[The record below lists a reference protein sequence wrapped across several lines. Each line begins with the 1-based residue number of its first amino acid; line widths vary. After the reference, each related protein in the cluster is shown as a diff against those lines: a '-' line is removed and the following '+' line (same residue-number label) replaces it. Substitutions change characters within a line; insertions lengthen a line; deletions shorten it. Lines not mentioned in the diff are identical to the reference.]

1 MHVRAVPSG
10 IVALASLVFMALHI
24 DRAHA
29 EGAED
34 LYRGKTVS
42 IVIGAGEGGF
52 YDLNGR
58 LIARFLRKYLP
69 GSPVVV
75 PQNMPGASQLR
86 ATEYAYTIAP
96 RDGTTLLVVQPYFI
110 LNKLQNESLKF
121 DFQKFTYI
129 GRVGPIEMGGMV
141 GSNSSIRDVSDAK
154 SRDVIFGANASNGP
168 AAMIPWAVNRLAGT
182 RFKVVLGY
190 QSQTAEELAIERGE
204 IEGFGNGSFGEVRKH
219 DRLRV
224 LYISGPERLKKAAD
238 APTILELVKPEDR
251 PVMDLLAS
259 ISSVGL
265 TLIAPPGV
273 SPDRVEILRNAFD
286 QMLRDPEYQTGLAAI
301 GFESD
306 AMPGAELGQFV
317 RSHFSPSQSLIAR
330 LLAATAPP

>member
-1 MHVRAVPSG
+1 MAIGSLAMMAVHADP
-10 IVALASLVFMALHI
+10 ALA
-24 DRAHA
+24 
-29 EGAED
+29 EGTED
-34 LYRGKTVS
+34 FYRGKTVS

-110 LNKLQNESLKF
+110 LNKLQNGALKF
-121 DFQKFTYI
+121 DIQKFTYI

-141 GSNSSIRDVSDAK
+141 ASTSSIRTVADAT

-168 AAMIPWAVNRLAGT
+168 AAMIPWAINRLAGT

-204 IEGFGNGSFGEVRKH
+204 IEGFGNGSFGEVRQQN
-219 DRLRV
+219 RLRV
-224 LYISGPERLKKAAD
+224 LYISGRERLKGAPE
-238 APTILELVKPEDR
+238 APTILELVKPEAR

-265 TLIAPPGV
+265 TLIAPPGL
-273 SPDRVEILRNAFD
+273 PAARAETLRNAFD
-286 QMLRDPEYQTGLAAI
+286 QMLRDPEYQAGLAAI
-301 GFESD
+301 GFVPES
-306 AMPGAELGQFV
+306 MTGGELGQFV
-317 RSHFSPSQSLIAR
+317 RDRFSPPQSVIDR
-330 LLAATAPP
+330 LQAATAAP